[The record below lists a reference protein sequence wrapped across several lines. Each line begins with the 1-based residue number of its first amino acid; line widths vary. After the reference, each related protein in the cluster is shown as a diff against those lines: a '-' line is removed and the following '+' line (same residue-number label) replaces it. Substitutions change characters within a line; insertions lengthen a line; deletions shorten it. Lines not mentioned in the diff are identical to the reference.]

1 MMSSYGKMKIVLGA
15 ILFVV
20 LIIAGY
26 LFYLYQKGGVENYRP
41 PATEAGSPK
50 DRVIN
55 ALTALSQAVDAYH
68 AKNLRYPETLEQLQ
82 PEFIDK
88 IPLEP
93 KTGKPF
99 IYESERKDQYQI
111 RVSDPASYG
120 FKEIFVKNGK
130 VYQN

>member
-1 MMSSYGKMKIVLGA
+1 LGI

-41 PATEAGSPK
+41 PVTKAESPK
-50 DRVIN
+50 AQVLND
-55 ALTALSQAVDAYH
+55 LTALSQAVDAYH
-68 AKNLRYPETLEQLQ
+68 AKNLRYPERLEQLQ

-99 IYESERKDQYQI
+99 IYESDGRDQYQI
-111 RVSDPASYG
+111 VISDPASYG
-120 FKEIFVKNGK
+120 LKELLVKNGK
-130 VYQN
+130 IIQN

>member
-1 MMSSYGKMKIVLGA
+1 MSSHGKLKIILGI

-41 PATEAGSPK
+41 PVTKAESPK
-50 DRVIN
+50 AQVLSD
-55 ALTALSQAVDAYH
+55 LTALSQAIDAYQ
-68 AKNLRYPETLEQLQ
+68 AKNLRYPQRLEQLQ

-93 KTGKPF
+93 GTGKPF
-99 IYESERKDQYQI
+99 TYESDGKDQYQI
-111 RVSDPASYG
+111 GISDPASYG
-120 FKEIFVKNGK
+120 FKDLFVKNGK
-130 VYQN
+130 VHQN

>member
-1 MMSSYGKMKIVLGA
+1 MPSHGKLKIILGI
-15 ILFVV
+15 ILFIV

-41 PATEAGSPK
+41 PVTEAESPK
-50 DRVIN
+50 AQVLN
-55 ALTALSQAVDAYH
+55 ELTALSQAIDTYYV
-68 AKNLRYPETLEQLQ
+68 KNLKYPKKLELLQ

-99 IYESERKDQYQI
+99 VYESDGKDQYQI
-111 RVSDPASYG
+111 GISDPASYG
-120 FKEIFVKNGK
+120 LKELLVKNGK
-130 VYQN
+130 IIQN

>member
-1 MMSSYGKMKIVLGA
+1 MSSHGKLKIILGI

-41 PATEAGSPK
+41 PVTKAESPK
-50 DRVIN
+50 AQVLSD
-55 ALTALSQAVDAYH
+55 LTALSQAIDAYQ
-68 AKNLRYPETLEQLQ
+68 AKNLRYPQRLEQLQ

-93 KTGKPF
+93 GTGKPF
-99 IYESERKDQYQI
+99 IYESDGKNEYRI
-111 RVSDPASYG
+111 GISDPASYG
-120 FKEIFVKNGK
+120 FKELYVKNGE
-130 VYQN
+130 VHQN